1 MQILIF
7 LMLLVLFSK
16 KIKFLLKMTTL
27 QKNIVEEKLDGTDR
41 DGIGNLEDFLR
52 LVLVNEECWNP
63 KVVVRLTF
71 LLVARCSLLFA
82 HCSLLFAGC
91 SLFFAL
97 YSLFFPRCLLRF
109 ARWSLLFACCS
120 LFFRPN
126 YCEIKLLCA
135 AKKWFEYNETPT
147 QIFPC
152 KFLRFW

>member
-7 LMLLVLFSK
+7 FMLLVLFSK

-71 LLVARCSLLFA
+71 LLITRYFLLVARYFLLFTRYF
-82 HCSLLFAGC
+82 SLVACYFLLVGRYFLLAARY
-91 SLFFAL
+91 FFV
-97 YSLFFPRCLLRF
+97 
-109 ARWSLLFACCS
+109 
-120 LFFRPN
+120 
-126 YCEIKLLCA
+126 
-135 AKKWFEYNETPT
+135 
-147 QIFPC
+147 QITV
-152 KFLRFW
+152 K